1 MPTNDG
7 VFGEGLLGLTA
18 ATIARLAV
26 VELYDEYNHLLDTAD
41 FDAWLQLFTED
52 CDYRVV
58 ARENLDQGLPL
69 ATMRCE
75 SRAML
80 ADRISAIRSTQF
92 FVPRLI
98 RRFISGLRVV
108 QEEAG
113 VDGIAMRASFLVVE
127 STNDE
132 PSRILLAGEHRDVLV
147 AVDGRLRFARK
158 LCVYDSPLVPTS
170 LIHPV

>member
-1 MPTNDG
+1 MPASDG
-7 VFGEGLLGLTA
+7 VFGEGMLGLTA
-18 ATIARLAV
+18 AAIARLAV
-26 VELYDEYNHLLDTAD
+26 VELYDEYNHLLDSAA

-58 ARENLDQGLPL
+58 ARENIDQGLPL

-92 FVPRLI
+92 HRPRLI
-98 RRFISGLRVV
+98 RRFVSGLRVV
-108 QEEAG
+108 PDEPG
-113 VDGIAMRASFLVVE
+113 VDGIPMRASFLVVE

-132 PSRILLAGEHRDVLV
+132 PTRILLAGEHRDIVV
-147 AVDGRLRFARK
+147 AVDGRLCFARK
-158 LCVYDSPLVPTS
+158 VCVYDSPLVPTS
-170 LIHPV
+170 LIYPV

>member
-1 MPTNDG
+1 MRTTDD
-7 VFGEGLLGLTA
+7 VFGDGLLGLTSA
-18 ATIARLAV
+18 AIARLAV
-26 VELYDEYNHLLDTAD
+26 VELYDEYNHLLDNAD

-92 FVPRLI
+92 FLPRII

-108 QEEAG
+108 PDEPDVE
-113 VDGIAMRASFLVVE
+113 GIAMRASFLMVE
-127 STNDE
+127 STTDA
-132 PSRILLAGEHRDVLV
+132 PTRILLAGEHRDVLV
-147 AVDGRLRFARK
+147 VVDGRLRFSRK

>member
-1 MPTNDG
+1 MPTTDDAFGDG
-7 VFGEGLLGLTA
+7 MLGVTA
-18 ATIARLAV
+18 AAIARLAV
-26 VELYDEYNHLLDTAD
+26 VELYDEYNHLLDSAD
-41 FDAWLQLFTED
+41 FDAWLELFTED

-58 ARENLDQGLPL
+58 ARENVDQGLPL

-80 ADRISAIRSTQF
+80 ADRIAAIRSTQF
-92 FVPRLI
+92 FVPRLL

-108 QEEAG
+108 PDEPG
-113 VDGIAMRASFLVVE
+113 VDGIAMRASFLVIE

-147 AVDGRLRFARK
+147 IGDGRLRFARK

-170 LIHPV
+170 LIYPV

>member
-1 MPTNDG
+1 MPTVD
-7 VFGEGLLGLTA
+7 ELLGLTA
-18 ATIARLAV
+18 ATLVRLAV
-26 VELYDEYNHLLDTAD
+26 VELYDEYNHLLDSAD
-41 FDAWLQLFTED
+41 FDAWLDLFIED

-80 ADRISAIRSTQF
+80 ADRIAAIRSTQF
-92 FVPRLI
+92 FVPRLT

-108 QEEAG
+108 PGELG
-113 VDGIAMRASFLVVE
+113 VEGIAMRASFLVVE

-132 PSRILLAGEHRDVLV
+132 PSRILLAGEHRDLLV
-147 AVDGRLRFARK
+147 TDDGRLRFARK

>member
-1 MPTNDG
+1 MHASDG

-18 ATIARLAV
+18 AAIARLAV
-26 VELYDEYNHLLDTAD
+26 VELYDEYNHLLDSAD

-58 ARENLDQGLPL
+58 ARENVDQGLPL
-69 ATMRCE
+69 ATIRCE

-80 ADRISAIRSTQF
+80 ADRIAAIRSTQF
-92 FVPRLI
+92 HRPRLI
-98 RRFISGLRVV
+98 RRFVSGLRVV
-108 QEEAG
+108 PDEPG
-113 VDGIAMRASFLVVE
+113 VDGIAMRASFLMVE

-132 PSRILLAGEHRDVLV
+132 PTRILLAGEHRDIVV
-147 AVDGRLRFARK
+147 AVDGRLCFARK
-158 LCVYDSPLVPTS
+158 VCVYDSPLVPTS